1 MVTNPFTIDFSPY
14 SPRQTADRPSFRQTL
29 EATIGYTYDPIIEHI
44 KGQHTFPRERQ
55 EGYDPF
61 ADLGDHGLFA
71 MNLRHATSPAHMAH
85 LKRGIDESIERRRIL
100 ANSSFLS
107 QLGAGLFD
115 PLNLVALPF
124 GGPTVGFGRS
134 AFRVGMGTAAL
145 QTGAEGLLI
154 QPFDPM
160 QTATE
165 STYNIIGAGLFGA
178 AFGGAISIPIT
189 RRASA
194 LRKVRDGLENYGK
207 SVRTI
212 ENISELTADEL
223 NNLNT
228 VPRPHERFKPR
239 TITSRI
245 NKLSAKEADLNSQ
258 LQQQKKGQGSALN
271 EELQVV
277 KQELASYK
285 KEAAI
290 RDLLDQGYTPE
301 NLWSIADNMFT
312 DSVLYKFVSTPMKR
326 VLQSTTAPS
335 LVKEYMVKLG
345 GDSGLNLIANKLGIA
360 SPLSVYQ
367 RAAARNGEWVRAHDS
382 LVNLFREDMNLAN
395 TAVMDVDVVQSYRSV
410 MRRDDSY
417 GSWLRGINEKRTTKV
432 EKLSEVEKRA
442 IGVIDDFFKKAE
454 RELEDVGLI
463 GTKKAIF
470 DELAYVKR
478 TIESLTD
485 DIPRAKNE
493 RLRKKI
499 QSRINFLGRKK
510 EELEVSMAAFDDT
523 AKVSNDKF
531 LPRFWNEDA
540 IRKDRARFE
549 DILKKWYYKN
559 NTIWEFKNKKW
570 SKKVLPKDD
579 ASIAKRVKSTI
590 DNILNETDPL
600 DEANIGFG
608 YGRSKHFRHRKL
620 DIPNELVWDFIMQD
634 PLAIMKTYTARI
646 APRLEFRKQF
656 GADLEDVAFKLER
669 DMINRNVSEREMQK
683 HMRDFYI
690 MHDRIA
696 GAVLKNPSALS
707 QRVAYIMKEAAATNY
722 MGSGFVAAIPEFGR
736 VIMEHDGNVMIKAM
750 QAILDKDIRMKSAKE
765 IRLSGEAID
774 ILKGS
779 AFARLVDDMANNVD
793 APEFWNK
800 ARNAFYTLNGLGPIT
815 QLSKTLDG
823 IARGHTIIERSI
835 KLTENPKSISAF
847 EREWLARYG
856 IDEKKAKEIAE
867 SPWEKS
873 DNGLYLANTEQW
885 GKLDPKKVRAEVRKT
900 FKLPEKK
907 LSEMTDK
914 EIFNRFK
921 DEFDIQKITTNQKEI
936 DAFNKARGA
945 EGTTTIM
952 GTISYDPSGN
962 IIYLNKKNMK
972 KFFEGLKKRGS
983 VAQKE
988 RKEVLIQALA
998 EGQISE
1004 IGYYH
1009 ALTNI
1014 ENASMFKEFDDY
1026 FRFVTLHELQHS
1038 KFRQQINEGERL
1050 PNYER
1055 RIDKLAIA
1063 YMKNERK
1070 AGIEL
1075 VVEKRMRDSELGAE
1089 DIVNTFRSAM
1099 NSGVLNTILAAT
1111 PADRP
1116 IINDGVVF
1124 VPYHIAK
1131 NFGYKEDK
1139 TVKGYAR
1146 IENGLLALPFQFYSY
1161 TFANVNKMVGAM
1173 AHGQL
1178 KNRAIG
1184 LTTMLG
1190 LGYLSVKLRY
1200 SLSGAEFAWED
1211 MSAQD
1216 RIARAWDASG
1226 ITALYSDLFYQSM
1239 HTSLALGG
1247 PNISNG
1253 ILAPKFPQ
1261 EPNVM
1266 DAITNVAGAG
1276 PSITTDVGRGIVDF
1290 ASGNYGEGAK
1300 QVVRNL
1306 PFARMW
1312 FWKDDMNAITRMWAQ

>member
-154 QPFDPM
+154 QPFDAM

-189 RRASA
+189 RRAST
-194 LRKVRDGLENYGK
+194 LKRVRDNLENYGK

-290 RDLLDQGYTPE
+290 RELLDQGYTPE

-442 IGVIDDFFKKAE
+442 IGVIDDFFRKAE
-454 RELEDVGLI
+454 RELEDAGLI
-463 GTKKAIF
+463 GTKKGIS

-485 DIPRAKNE
+485 DISKAKNARIKR
-493 RLRKKI
+493 RLEGRV
-499 QSRINFLGRKK
+499 NFLGRQQ
-510 EELEVSMAAFDDT
+510 EELELSLAAFDDT
-523 AKVSNDKF
+523 AKLSNDKF
-531 LPRFWNEDA
+531 LPRFWNENA

-559 NTIWEFKNKKW
+559 NTIWQFKKGKW
-570 SKKVLPKDD
+570 SKKVLPKDE

-590 DNILNETDPL
+590 DNILNEADPTN
-600 DEANIGFG
+600 EANIGFG

-634 PLAIMKTYTARI
+634 PLAIMKTYTARV
-646 APRLEFRKQF
+646 APKLEFRRQF
-656 GADLEDVAFKLER
+656 GADLEDVVFRLER
-669 DMINRNVSEREMQK
+669 EMINKNISEREMRK
-683 HMRDFYI
+683 HMRDFHI

-696 GAVLKNPSALS
+696 GAVLRNPSKNFISDLRNPSAMS
-707 QRVAYIMKEAAATNY
+707 QRIAYVMKEAAATNY

-736 VIMEHDGNVMIKAM
+736 VIMEHDGNVMIKAI

-765 IRLSGEAID
+765 VRLSGEAID

-835 KLTENPKSISAF
+835 KLSKNKATPF
-847 EREWLARYG
+847 EVEWLARYG
-856 IDEKKAKEIAE
+856 IDQAKAKEIARAPWQETQGGLYVANTDEWSTSFLIPEIEGKTVKVIEANEDGSPVGTSRGDRYIPASYNPKTNTIKFDREYIETTQFDEKAWLSPKVEGVKALPDIFE
-867 SPWEKS
+867 SP
-873 DNGLYLANTEQW
+873 
-885 GKLDPKKVRAEVRKT
+885 
-900 FKLPEKK
+900 
-907 LSEMTDK
+907 
-914 EIFNRFK
+914 K
-921 DEFDIQKITTNQKEI
+921 DWSN
-936 DAFNKARGA
+936 
-945 EGTTTIM
+945 
-952 GTISYDPSGN
+952 
-962 IIYLNKKNMK
+962 
-972 KFFEGLKKRGS
+972 
-983 VAQKE
+983 
-988 RKEVLIQALA
+988 
-998 EGQISE
+998 
-1004 IGYYH
+1004 
-1009 ALTNI
+1009 
-1014 ENASMFKEFDDY
+1014 
-1026 FRFVTLHELQHS
+1026 FVMLHEIMHTRFARKPKETTAQYEN
-1038 KFRQQINEGERL
+1038 RIN
-1050 PNYER
+1050 
-1055 RIDKLAIA
+1055 KLALQEYKQQSIIQQ
-1063 YMKNERK
+1063 ET
-1070 AGIEL
+1070 
-1075 VVEKRMRDSELGAE
+1075 VD
-1089 DIVNTFRSAM
+1089 TFRSAM

-1261 EPNVM
+1261 EPNTM

-1276 PSITTDVGRGIVDF
+1276 PSITTDIGRGIVDF

>member
-14 SPRQTADRPSFRQTL
+14 SPRQTAERPSFKQTL
-29 EATIGYTYDPIIEHI
+29 EATIGYTYDPVIEHI

-61 ADLGDHGLFA
+61 ADLGDYSLFA

-85 LKRGIDESIERRRIL
+85 LKKGIDESIERRRIL

-134 AFRVGMGTAAL
+134 AFRVGLGTAAI
-145 QTGAEGLLI
+145 QTATEGFLI

-165 STYNIIGAGLFGA
+165 STYNIIGAGVFGA
-178 AFGGAISIPIT
+178 AFGGVISIPIT
-189 RRASA
+189 RRAST

-228 VPRPHERFKPR
+228 IPRPHERFKPR

-245 NKLSAKEADLNSQ
+245 NKLSAKEADLNAQ
-258 LQQQKKGQGSALN
+258 LEQQKKGQGSALN

-285 KEAAI
+285 KESAV
-290 RDLLDQGYTPE
+290 RNLLDQGYTPE

-312 DSVLYKFVSTPMKR
+312 DSVLYKFVSTPLKR

-382 LVNLFREDMNLAN
+382 LINLFREDMNLAN

-417 GSWLRGINEKRTTKV
+417 GSWLRGINEKRTTKA

-442 IGVIDDFFKKAE
+442 ISVIDDFFKKAE
-454 RELEDVGLI
+454 RELEDAGLI
-463 GTKKAIF
+463 GTKKVIA
-470 DELAYVKR
+470 DDLAYVKR
-478 TIESLTD
+478 SIESLTD
-485 DIPRAKNE
+485 DIAKAKNARIKK
-493 RLRKKI
+493 RLEGRV
-499 QSRINFLGRKK
+499 NFLGRKQ
-510 EELEVSMAAFDDT
+510 EELELSLAAYDDT

-531 LPRFWNEDA
+531 LPRFWNEAA
-540 IRKDRARFE
+540 IRADRGKLE

-559 NTIWEFKNKKW
+559 NTIWQFKKGKW

-646 APRLEFRKQF
+646 APKLEFRRQF

-669 DMINRNVSEREMQK
+669 EMINKNVSERKMRK
-683 HMRDFYI
+683 HMRDFHI

-696 GAVLKNPSALS
+696 GAVLRNPSAMS
-707 QRVAYIMKEAAATNY
+707 QRIAYIMKEAAATNY

-736 VIMEHDGNVMIKAM
+736 VIMEHDGAVMIKAI

-765 IRLSGEAID
+765 VRLSGEAID

-815 QLSKTLDG
+815 QISKTLDG

-835 KLTENPKSISAF
+835 KLSKNEATPF
-847 EREWLARYG
+847 EIEWLARYG
-856 IDEKKAKEIAE
+856 IDQAKAKEIARAPWHETQGGLYVANTDEWSTSFLIPEVEGKTVKIIEANEDGSPVGKSKGDRYIPAFYNSKSNTIRFDRDYIEGTMFDEKAWLSPKVKGVKALPDIFE
-867 SPWEKS
+867 SP
-873 DNGLYLANTEQW
+873 
-885 GKLDPKKVRAEVRKT
+885 
-900 FKLPEKK
+900 
-907 LSEMTDK
+907 
-914 EIFNRFK
+914 K
-921 DEFDIQKITTNQKEI
+921 DWSN
-936 DAFNKARGA
+936 
-945 EGTTTIM
+945 
-952 GTISYDPSGN
+952 
-962 IIYLNKKNMK
+962 
-972 KFFEGLKKRGS
+972 
-983 VAQKE
+983 
-988 RKEVLIQALA
+988 
-998 EGQISE
+998 
-1004 IGYYH
+1004 
-1009 ALTNI
+1009 
-1014 ENASMFKEFDDY
+1014 
-1026 FRFVTLHELQHS
+1026 FVMLHEVMHTRSARKPKETNVQYEN
-1038 KFRQQINEGERL
+1038 RIN
-1050 PNYER
+1050 
-1055 RIDKLAIA
+1055 KLALDEYKKQSAIQQ
-1063 YMKNERK
+1063 ET
-1070 AGIEL
+1070 
-1075 VVEKRMRDSELGAE
+1075 VD
-1089 DIVNTFRSAM
+1089 TFRSAM
-1099 NSGVLNTILAAT
+1099 NSGVLNTILMAT

-1200 SLSGAEFAWED
+1200 SLSGAEFAWDD

-1216 RIARAWDASG
+1216 WIARAWDASG

-1261 EPNVM
+1261 EPNTM
-1266 DAITNVAGAG
+1266 DAITNIAGAG
-1276 PSITTDVGRGIVDF
+1276 PSIATDISRGVVDF

>member
-14 SPRQTADRPSFRQTL
+14 SPRQTAERPSFKQTL
-29 EATIGYTYDPIIEHI
+29 EATIGYTYDPVIEHI

-61 ADLGDHGLFA
+61 ADLGDYSLFA

-85 LKRGIDESIERRRIL
+85 LKKGIDESIERRRIL

-134 AFRVGMGTAAL
+134 AFRVGLGTAAI
-145 QTGAEGLLI
+145 QTATEGFLI

-165 STYNIIGAGLFGA
+165 STYNIIGAGVFGA
-178 AFGGAISIPIT
+178 AFGGVISIPIT
-189 RRASA
+189 RRAST

-228 VPRPHERFKPR
+228 IPRPHERFKPR

-245 NKLSAKEADLNSQ
+245 NKLSAKEADLNAQ
-258 LQQQKKGQGSALN
+258 LEQQKKGQGSALN

-285 KEAAI
+285 KESAV
-290 RDLLDQGYTPE
+290 RNLLDQGYTPE

-312 DSVLYKFVSTPMKR
+312 DSVLYKFVSTPLKR

-382 LVNLFREDMNLAN
+382 LINLFREDMNLAN

-417 GSWLRGINEKRTTKV
+417 GSWLRGINEKRTTKA

-442 IGVIDDFFKKAE
+442 ISVIDDFFKKAE
-454 RELEDVGLI
+454 RELEDAGLI
-463 GTKKAIF
+463 GTKKVIA
-470 DELAYVKR
+470 DDLAYVKR
-478 TIESLTD
+478 SIESLTD
-485 DIPRAKNE
+485 DIAKAKNARIKK
-493 RLRKKI
+493 RLEGRV
-499 QSRINFLGRKK
+499 NFLGRKQ
-510 EELEVSMAAFDDT
+510 EELELSLGAYDDT

-531 LPRFWNEDA
+531 LPRFWNEAA
-540 IRKDRARFE
+540 IRADRGKLE

-559 NTIWEFKNKKW
+559 NTIWQFKKGKW

-646 APRLEFRKQF
+646 APKLEFRRQF

-669 DMINRNVSEREMQK
+669 EMINKNVSERKMRK
-683 HMRDFYI
+683 HMRDFHI

-696 GAVLKNPSALS
+696 GAVLRNPSAMS
-707 QRVAYIMKEAAATNY
+707 QRIAYIMKEAAATNY

-736 VIMEHDGNVMIKAM
+736 VIMEHDGAVMIKAI

-765 IRLSGEAID
+765 VRLSGEAID

-815 QLSKTLDG
+815 QISKTLDG

-835 KLTENPKSISAF
+835 KLSKNEATPF
-847 EREWLARYG
+847 EIEWLARYG
-856 IDEKKAKEIAE
+856 IDQAKAKEIARAPWHETQGGLYVANTDEWSTSFLIPEVEGKTVKIIEANEDGSPVGKSKGDRYIPAFYNSKSNTIRFDRDYIEGTMFDEKAWLSPKVKGVKALPDIFE
-867 SPWEKS
+867 SP
-873 DNGLYLANTEQW
+873 
-885 GKLDPKKVRAEVRKT
+885 
-900 FKLPEKK
+900 
-907 LSEMTDK
+907 
-914 EIFNRFK
+914 K
-921 DEFDIQKITTNQKEI
+921 DWSN
-936 DAFNKARGA
+936 
-945 EGTTTIM
+945 
-952 GTISYDPSGN
+952 
-962 IIYLNKKNMK
+962 
-972 KFFEGLKKRGS
+972 
-983 VAQKE
+983 
-988 RKEVLIQALA
+988 
-998 EGQISE
+998 
-1004 IGYYH
+1004 
-1009 ALTNI
+1009 
-1014 ENASMFKEFDDY
+1014 
-1026 FRFVTLHELQHS
+1026 FVMLHEVMHTRSARKPKETNVQYEN
-1038 KFRQQINEGERL
+1038 RIN
-1050 PNYER
+1050 
-1055 RIDKLAIA
+1055 KLALDEYKKQSAIQQ
-1063 YMKNERK
+1063 ET
-1070 AGIEL
+1070 
-1075 VVEKRMRDSELGAE
+1075 VD
-1089 DIVNTFRSAM
+1089 TFRSAM
-1099 NSGVLNTILAAT
+1099 NSGVLNTILMAT

-1200 SLSGAEFAWED
+1200 SLSGAEFAWDD

-1261 EPNVM
+1261 EPNTM
-1266 DAITNVAGAG
+1266 DAITNIAGAG
-1276 PSITTDVGRGIVDF
+1276 PSIATDISRGVVDF

>member
-14 SPRQTADRPSFRQTL
+14 SPRQTAERPSFKQTL
-29 EATIGYTYDPIIEHI
+29 EATIGYTYDPVVEHI
-44 KGQHTFPRERQ
+44 IGQHTFPRERQ

-61 ADLGDHGLFA
+61 TDLGDHSLFA

-134 AFRVGMGTAAL
+134 AFRVGLGTAAI
-145 QTGAEGLLI
+145 QTGTEGFLI

-165 STYNIIGAGLFGA
+165 STYNIMGAGLFGA

-212 ENISELTADEL
+212 ENISELSADEL
-223 NNLNT
+223 NNLT
-228 VPRPHERFKPR
+228 TIPRPHERFKPK

-245 NKLSAKEADLNSQ
+245 NKLSAKEADLNAQ
-258 LQQQKKGQGSALN
+258 LEQQKKGQGSALN

-285 KEAAI
+285 KESAV

-382 LVNLFREDMNLAN
+382 LINLFREDMNLAN
-395 TAVMDVDVVQSYRSV
+395 TAIMDVDVVQSYRSV

-442 IGVIDDFFKKAE
+442 ISVIDDFFKKAE
-454 RELEDVGLI
+454 RELEDAGLI
-463 GTKKAIF
+463 GTKKVIA
-470 DELAYVKR
+470 DDLAYVKR
-478 TIESLTD
+478 SIESLTD
-485 DIPRAKNE
+485 DIAKAKNARIKK
-493 RLRKKI
+493 RLEGRV
-499 QSRINFLGRKK
+499 NFLGRRQ
-510 EELEVSMAAFDDT
+510 EELELSLAAYDDT

-540 IRKDRARFE
+540 IRKDRTRFE

-559 NTIWEFKNKKW
+559 NTIWQFKKGKW
-570 SKKVLPKDD
+570 SKKVLPKDN

-590 DNILNETDPL
+590 DNILNEADPL
-600 DEANIGFG
+600 NEGNIGFG

-646 APRLEFRKQF
+646 APKLEFRRQF
-656 GADLEDVAFKLER
+656 GADLEDIVFQLER
-669 DMINRNVSEREMQK
+669 DMINKNVSEREMRK
-683 HMRDFYI
+683 HMRDFHI

-696 GAVLKNPSALS
+696 GAVLRNPSKNFISDLRNPSAMS
-707 QRVAYIMKEAAATNY
+707 QRIAYVMKEAAATNY

-736 VIMEHDGNVMIKAM
+736 VIMEHDGAVMIKAI

-815 QLSKTLDG
+815 QISKTLDG

-835 KLTENPKSISAF
+835 KLSKNKATSF

-856 IDEKKAKEIAE
+856 IDEARAKEIARAPWHETQGGLYVANTDEWSTSFLIPEVEGNTVKIIEANEDGSLVGKTRGDRYIPAFYNSKTNTIRFDREYIETTQFDEKVWLSPKVEGVKALPDIFESPKDWSNFVMLHEIMHTRFSKKAKETTAQYE
-867 SPWEKS
+867 
-873 DNGLYLANTEQW
+873 
-885 GKLDPKKVRAEVRKT
+885 
-900 FKLPEKK
+900 
-907 LSEMTDK
+907 
-914 EIFNRFK
+914 NR
-921 DEFDIQKITTNQKEI
+921 
-936 DAFNKARGA
+936 
-945 EGTTTIM
+945 
-952 GTISYDPSGN
+952 
-962 IIYLNKKNMK
+962 
-972 KFFEGLKKRGS
+972 
-983 VAQKE
+983 
-988 RKEVLIQALA
+988 
-998 EGQISE
+998 
-1004 IGYYH
+1004 
-1009 ALTNI
+1009 
-1014 ENASMFKEFDDY
+1014 
-1026 FRFVTLHELQHS
+1026 
-1038 KFRQQINEGERL
+1038 IN
-1050 PNYER
+1050 
-1055 RIDKLAIA
+1055 KLALDE
-1063 YMKNERK
+1063 Y
-1070 AGIEL
+1070 
-1075 VVEKRMRDSELGAE
+1075 KRQSAIQQETVD
-1089 DIVNTFRSAM
+1089 TFRSAM
-1099 NSGVLNTILAAT
+1099 NSGVLNTILMAT

-1200 SLSGAEFAWED
+1200 SLSGAEFAWDD
-1211 MSAQD
+1211 MSVQD

-1261 EPNVM
+1261 EPNTM
-1266 DAITNVAGAG
+1266 DAITNIAGAG
-1276 PSITTDVGRGIVDF
+1276 PSITTDISRGIVDF

>member
-14 SPRQTADRPSFRQTL
+14 SPRQTAERPSFKQTL
-29 EATIGYTYDPIIEHI
+29 EATIGYTYDPVIEHI

-61 ADLGDHGLFA
+61 ADLGDHSLFA

-134 AFRVGMGTAAL
+134 AFRVGLGTAAI
-145 QTGAEGLLI
+145 QTATEGFLI

-165 STYNIIGAGLFGA
+165 STYNIIGAGVFGA
-178 AFGGAISIPIT
+178 AFGGVISIPIT
-189 RRASA
+189 RRAST

-228 VPRPHERFKPR
+228 IPRPHERFKPK

-245 NKLSAKEADLNSQ
+245 NKLSAKEADLNAQ
-258 LQQQKKGQGSALN
+258 LEQQKKGQGSALN

-285 KEAAI
+285 KESAV

-345 GDSGLNLIANKLGIA
+345 GDSGLNLIATKLGIA

-382 LVNLFREDMNLAN
+382 LINLFREDMNLAN

-417 GSWLRGINEKRTTKV
+417 GSWLRGINEKRTTKA

-442 IGVIDDFFKKAE
+442 ISVIDDFFKKAE
-454 RELEDVGLI
+454 RELEDAGLI
-463 GTKKAIF
+463 GTKKVIS
-470 DELAYVKR
+470 DDLAYVKR
-478 TIESLTD
+478 SIESLTD
-485 DIPRAKNE
+485 DIAKAKNARIKK
-493 RLRKKI
+493 RLEGRV
-499 QSRINFLGRKK
+499 NFLGRRQ
-510 EELEVSMAAFDDT
+510 EELELSLAAYDDT

-531 LPRFWNEDA
+531 LPRFWNEAA
-540 IRKDRARFE
+540 IRADRTKLE

-559 NTIWEFKNKKW
+559 NTIWQFKKGKW

-646 APRLEFRKQF
+646 APKLEFRRQF
-656 GADLEDVAFKLER
+656 GADLQDVAFKLER
-669 DMINRNVSEREMQK
+669 EMINKNVSEKEMRK

-696 GAVLKNPSALS
+696 GAVLRNPSAMS
-707 QRVAYIMKEAAATNY
+707 QRIAYIMKEAAATNY

-736 VIMEHDGNVMIKAM
+736 VIMEHDGAVMIKAI
-750 QAILDKDIRMKSAKE
+750 QAMLDKDIRMKSSKE
-765 IRLSGEAID
+765 VRLSGEAID

-815 QLSKTLDG
+815 QISKTLDG
-823 IARGHTIIERSI
+823 IARGHTIIERSL
-835 KLTENPKSISAF
+835 KLSKNEATPF
-847 EREWLARYG
+847 EIEWLARYG
-856 IDEKKAKEIAE
+856 IDQAKAKEIARAPWHETQGGLYVANTDEWSTSFLIPEVEGKTVKIIEANEDGSPVGKSKGDRYIPAFYNPKSNTIRFDREYIEGTMFDEKAWLSPKVEGVKALPDIFE
-867 SPWEKS
+867 SP
-873 DNGLYLANTEQW
+873 
-885 GKLDPKKVRAEVRKT
+885 
-900 FKLPEKK
+900 
-907 LSEMTDK
+907 
-914 EIFNRFK
+914 K
-921 DEFDIQKITTNQKEI
+921 DWSN
-936 DAFNKARGA
+936 
-945 EGTTTIM
+945 
-952 GTISYDPSGN
+952 
-962 IIYLNKKNMK
+962 
-972 KFFEGLKKRGS
+972 
-983 VAQKE
+983 
-988 RKEVLIQALA
+988 
-998 EGQISE
+998 
-1004 IGYYH
+1004 
-1009 ALTNI
+1009 
-1014 ENASMFKEFDDY
+1014 
-1026 FRFVTLHELQHS
+1026 FVMLHEVMHTRSARKPKETNVQYEN
-1038 KFRQQINEGERL
+1038 RIN
-1050 PNYER
+1050 
-1055 RIDKLAIA
+1055 KLALDEYKKQSAIQQ
-1063 YMKNERK
+1063 ET
-1070 AGIEL
+1070 
-1075 VVEKRMRDSELGAE
+1075 VD
-1089 DIVNTFRSAM
+1089 TFRSAM
-1099 NSGVLNTILAAT
+1099 NSGVLNTILMAT

-1261 EPNVM
+1261 QPNTM
-1266 DAITNVAGAG
+1266 DAITNIAGAG
-1276 PSITTDVGRGIVDF
+1276 PSIATDISRGVVDF

>member
-382 LVNLFREDMNLAN
+382 LINLFREDMNLAN

-417 GSWLRGINEKRTTKV
+417 GSWLRGINEKRTTKA

-442 IGVIDDFFKKAE
+442 ISVIDDFFKKAE

-463 GTKKAIF
+463 GTKKGIA

-478 TIESLTD
+478 TIESLAD
-485 DIPRAKNE
+485 DIGKAKNARIKR
-493 RLRKKI
+493 RLE
-499 QSRINFLGRKK
+499 SRVNFLGRKQ
-510 EELEVSMAAFDDT
+510 EELELSLAAFDDT

-531 LPRFWNEDA
+531 LPRFWNEAA
-540 IRKDRARFE
+540 IRNDRAKFE

-559 NTIWEFKNKKW
+559 NTIWQFKKGKW
-570 SKKVLPKDD
+570 SKKVLPKDET
-579 ASIAKRVKSTI
+579 SIAKRVKSTI

-634 PLAIMKTYTARI
+634 PLAIMKTYTARV

-669 DMINRNVSEREMQK
+669 DMINKNVSEREMRK

-696 GAVLKNPSALS
+696 GAVLRNPSAMS
-707 QRVAYIMKEAAATNY
+707 QRIAYVMKEAAATNY

-736 VIMEHDGNVMIKAM
+736 VIMEHDGNVMIKAI

-765 IRLSGEAID
+765 VRLSGEAID

-835 KLTENPKSISAF
+835 KLSKNKATPF
-847 EREWLARYG
+847 EVEWLARYG
-856 IDEKKAKEIAE
+856 IDQAKAKEIARAPWQETQGGLYVANTDEWSTSFLIPEIEGKTVKIIESNEDGSPVGISRGERYVPASYNAKTNTIKFDREYIETTQFDEKAWLSPKVKGVKALPDMFE
-867 SPWEKS
+867 SP
-873 DNGLYLANTEQW
+873 
-885 GKLDPKKVRAEVRKT
+885 
-900 FKLPEKK
+900 
-907 LSEMTDK
+907 
-914 EIFNRFK
+914 K
-921 DEFDIQKITTNQKEI
+921 DWSN
-936 DAFNKARGA
+936 
-945 EGTTTIM
+945 
-952 GTISYDPSGN
+952 
-962 IIYLNKKNMK
+962 
-972 KFFEGLKKRGS
+972 
-983 VAQKE
+983 
-988 RKEVLIQALA
+988 
-998 EGQISE
+998 
-1004 IGYYH
+1004 
-1009 ALTNI
+1009 
-1014 ENASMFKEFDDY
+1014 
-1026 FRFVTLHELQHS
+1026 FVMLHEIMHTRFARKPKETTAQYEN
-1038 KFRQQINEGERL
+1038 RIN
-1050 PNYER
+1050 
-1055 RIDKLAIA
+1055 KLALEE
-1063 YMKNERK
+1063 YKRQS
-1070 AGIEL
+1070 
-1075 VVEKRMRDSELGAE
+1075 VVQQETVD
-1089 DIVNTFRSAM
+1089 TFRSAM

-1261 EPNVM
+1261 EPNTM

-1276 PSITTDVGRGIVDF
+1276 PSIATDISRGIVDF

>member
-14 SPRQTADRPSFRQTL
+14 SPRQTAERPSFKQTL
-29 EATIGYTYDPIIEHI
+29 EATIGYTYDPVIEHI

-61 ADLGDHGLFA
+61 ADLGDHSLFA

-134 AFRVGMGTAAL
+134 AFRVGLGTAAI
-145 QTGAEGLLI
+145 QTATEGFLI

-165 STYNIIGAGLFGA
+165 STYNIIGAGVFGA
-178 AFGGAISIPIT
+178 AFGGVISIPIT
-189 RRASA
+189 RRAST

-228 VPRPHERFKPR
+228 IPRPHERFKPK

-245 NKLSAKEADLNSQ
+245 NKLSAKEADLNAQ
-258 LQQQKKGQGSALN
+258 LEQQKKGQGSALN

-285 KEAAI
+285 KESAV

-345 GDSGLNLIANKLGIA
+345 GDSGLNLIATKLGIA

-382 LVNLFREDMNLAN
+382 LINLFREDMNLAN

-417 GSWLRGINEKRTTKV
+417 GSWLRGINEKRTTKA

-442 IGVIDDFFKKAE
+442 ISVIDDFFKKAE
-454 RELEDVGLI
+454 RELEDAGLI
-463 GTKKAIF
+463 GTKKVIS
-470 DELAYVKR
+470 DDLAYVKR
-478 TIESLTD
+478 SIESLTD
-485 DIPRAKNE
+485 DIAKAKNARIKK
-493 RLRKKI
+493 RLEGRV
-499 QSRINFLGRKK
+499 NFLGRRQ
-510 EELEVSMAAFDDT
+510 EELELSLAAYDDT

-531 LPRFWNEDA
+531 LPRFWNEAA
-540 IRKDRARFE
+540 IRADRTKLE

-559 NTIWEFKNKKW
+559 NTIWQFKKGKW

-646 APRLEFRKQF
+646 APKLEFRRQF
-656 GADLEDVAFKLER
+656 GADLQDVAFKLER
-669 DMINRNVSEREMQK
+669 EMINKNVSEKEMRK

-696 GAVLKNPSALS
+696 GAVLRNPSAMS
-707 QRVAYIMKEAAATNY
+707 QRIAYIMKEAAATNY

-736 VIMEHDGNVMIKAM
+736 VIMEHDGAVMIKAI
-750 QAILDKDIRMKSAKE
+750 QAMLDKDIRMKSSKE
-765 IRLSGEAID
+765 VRLSGEAID

-815 QLSKTLDG
+815 QISKTLDG
-823 IARGHTIIERSI
+823 IARGHTIIERSL
-835 KLTENPKSISAF
+835 KLSKNEATPF
-847 EREWLARYG
+847 EIEWLARYG
-856 IDEKKAKEIAE
+856 IDQAKAKEIARAPWHETQGGLYVANTDEWSTSFLIPEVEGKTVKIIEANEDGSPVGKSKGDRYIPAFYNPKSNTIRFDREYIEGTMFDEKAWLSPKVEGVKALPDIFE
-867 SPWEKS
+867 SP
-873 DNGLYLANTEQW
+873 
-885 GKLDPKKVRAEVRKT
+885 
-900 FKLPEKK
+900 
-907 LSEMTDK
+907 
-914 EIFNRFK
+914 K
-921 DEFDIQKITTNQKEI
+921 DWSN
-936 DAFNKARGA
+936 
-945 EGTTTIM
+945 
-952 GTISYDPSGN
+952 
-962 IIYLNKKNMK
+962 
-972 KFFEGLKKRGS
+972 
-983 VAQKE
+983 
-988 RKEVLIQALA
+988 
-998 EGQISE
+998 
-1004 IGYYH
+1004 
-1009 ALTNI
+1009 
-1014 ENASMFKEFDDY
+1014 
-1026 FRFVTLHELQHS
+1026 FVMLHEVMHTRSTRKPKETNVQYEN
-1038 KFRQQINEGERL
+1038 RIN
-1050 PNYER
+1050 
-1055 RIDKLAIA
+1055 KLALEE
-1063 YMKNERK
+1063 Y
-1070 AGIEL
+1070 
-1075 VVEKRMRDSELGAE
+1075 KRQSIIQQETVD
-1089 DIVNTFRSAM
+1089 TFRSAM
-1099 NSGVLNTILAAT
+1099 NSGVLNTILMAT

-1200 SLSGAEFAWED
+1200 SLSGAEFAWDD

-1261 EPNVM
+1261 QPNTM
-1266 DAITNVAGAG
+1266 DAITNIAGAG
-1276 PSITTDVGRGIVDF
+1276 PSIATDISRGVVDF

>member
-14 SPRQTADRPSFRQTL
+14 SPRKTAERPSFKQTL
-29 EATIGYTYDPIIEHI
+29 EATIGYTYDPVIEHI

-85 LKRGIDESIERRRIL
+85 LKRGINESVERRRIL

-134 AFRVGMGTAAL
+134 AFRVGMGTAAI
-145 QTGAEGLLI
+145 QTATEGFLI

-160 QTATE
+160 QTSTE

-189 RRASA
+189 RRAST

-212 ENISELTADEL
+212 ENISELTADDL

-228 VPRPHERFKPR
+228 LPRPHERFKPK

-245 NKLSAKEADLNSQ
+245 NKLSAKEADLNAQ
-258 LQQQKKGQGSALN
+258 LEQQKKGQGSALN
-271 EELQVV
+271 EELQIV

-285 KEAAI
+285 KESAV

-382 LVNLFREDMNLAN
+382 LINLFREDMNLAN

-417 GSWLRGINEKRTTKV
+417 GSWLRGINEKRTTKT
-432 EKLSEVEKRA
+432 EKLTEVEKKS
-442 IGVIDDFFKKAE
+442 ISVIDDFFKKAE
-454 RELEDVGLI
+454 RELEDAGLI
-463 GTKKAIF
+463 GTKKGIA
-470 DELAYVKR
+470 DDLAYVKR
-478 TIESLTD
+478 SIESLTD
-485 DIPRAKNE
+485 DISKAKNARVKK
-493 RLRKKI
+493 RLEGRV
-499 QSRINFLGRKK
+499 NFLGRRQ
-510 EELEVSMAAFDDT
+510 EELELSLAAFDDT
-523 AKVSNDKF
+523 ARVSNDKF
-531 LPRFWNEDA
+531 LPRFWNEAA
-540 IRKDRARFE
+540 IRADRTKLE

-559 NTIWEFKNKKW
+559 NTIWQFKKGKW

-590 DNILNETDPL
+590 DNILNEADPTN
-600 DEANIGFG
+600 EANIGFG

-646 APRLEFRKQF
+646 APRLEFRRQF

-669 DMINRNVSEREMQK
+669 EMINKNLSEREIQR
-683 HMRDFYI
+683 HMRDFHI

-696 GAVLKNPSALS
+696 GAVLRNPSKNFISDLRNPSAMS
-707 QRVAYIMKEAAATNY
+707 QRIAYTLKEAAATNY

-736 VIMEHDGNVMIKAM
+736 VIMEHDGAVMIKAI
-750 QAILDKDIRMKSAKE
+750 QAILDKDIRMKSSKE
-765 IRLSGEAID
+765 VRLSGEAID

-800 ARNAFYTLNGLGPIT
+800 ARNAFYTLNGLGPVT

-835 KLTENPKSISAF
+835 KLSKKEATPF
-847 EREWLARYG
+847 EIEWLARYG
-856 IDEKKAKEIAE
+856 IDEARAKEIARA
-867 SPWEKS
+867 PWQETQG
-873 DNGLYLANTEQW
+873 GLYVANTDEW
-885 GKLDPKKVRAEVRKT
+885 STSFLIPEVEGKTVKIIEANEDGSLVGKSKGDRYVPAFYNPKSNTIK
-900 FKLPEKK
+900 
-907 LSEMTDK
+907 
-914 EIFNRFK
+914 
-921 DEFDIQKITTNQKEI
+921 FDRDYI
-936 DAFNKARGA
+936 
-945 EGTTTIM
+945 EGTM
-952 GTISYDPSGN
+952 FDEKAWLSPKVKGV
-962 IIYLNKKNMK
+962 K
-972 KFFEGLKKRGS
+972 
-983 VAQKE
+983 
-988 RKEVLIQALA
+988 ALPD
-998 EGQISE
+998 
-1004 IGYYH
+1004 
-1009 ALTNI
+1009 
-1014 ENASMFKEFDDY
+1014 MFDSPKDWSN
-1026 FRFVTLHELQHS
+1026 FVMLHEIMHTRSARKS
-1038 KFRQQINEGERL
+1038 KETNVQYENRIN
-1050 PNYER
+1050 
-1055 RIDKLAIA
+1055 KLALEE
-1063 YMKNERK
+1063 Y
-1070 AGIEL
+1070 
-1075 VVEKRMRDSELGAE
+1075 KRQSVIQQETVD
-1089 DIVNTFRSAM
+1089 TFRSAM

-1124 VPYHIAK
+1124 VPHHIAK

-1178 KNRAIG
+1178 KNRAVG
-1184 LTTMLG
+1184 MTTMLG

-1200 SLSGAEFAWED
+1200 SLSGAEFAWDD

-1216 RIARAWDASG
+1216 RFARAWDASG

-1253 ILAPKFPQ
+1253 ILDPKFPQ
-1261 EPNVM
+1261 QPNTM

-1276 PSITTDVGRGIVDF
+1276 PSIATDISRGIVDF

>member
-14 SPRQTADRPSFRQTL
+14 SPRQTAERPSFKQTL
-29 EATIGYTYDPIIEHI
+29 EATIGYTYDPVIEHI

-61 ADLGDHGLFA
+61 ADLGDYSLFA

-85 LKRGIDESIERRRIL
+85 LKKGIDESIERRRIL

-134 AFRVGMGTAAL
+134 AFRVGLGTAAI
-145 QTGAEGLLI
+145 QTATEGFLI

-165 STYNIIGAGLFGA
+165 STYNIIGAGVFGA
-178 AFGGAISIPIT
+178 AFGGVISIPIT
-189 RRASA
+189 RRAST

-228 VPRPHERFKPR
+228 IPRPHERFKPR

-245 NKLSAKEADLNSQ
+245 NKLSAKEADLNAQ
-258 LQQQKKGQGSALN
+258 LEQQKKGQGSALN

-285 KEAAI
+285 KESAV
-290 RDLLDQGYTPE
+290 RNLLDQGYTPE

-312 DSVLYKFVSTPMKR
+312 DSVLYKFVSTPLKR

-382 LVNLFREDMNLAN
+382 LINLFREDMNLAN

-417 GSWLRGINEKRTTKV
+417 GSWLRGINEKRTTKA

-442 IGVIDDFFKKAE
+442 ISVIDDFFKKAE
-454 RELEDVGLI
+454 RELEDAGLI
-463 GTKKAIF
+463 GTKKVIA
-470 DELAYVKR
+470 DDLAYVKR
-478 TIESLTD
+478 SIESLTD
-485 DIPRAKNE
+485 DIAKAKNARIKK
-493 RLRKKI
+493 RLEGRV
-499 QSRINFLGRKK
+499 NFLGRKQ
-510 EELEVSMAAFDDT
+510 EELELSLAAYDDT

-531 LPRFWNEDA
+531 LPRFWNEAA
-540 IRKDRARFE
+540 IRADRGKLE

-559 NTIWEFKNKKW
+559 NTIWQFKKGKW

-646 APRLEFRKQF
+646 APKLEFRRQF

-669 DMINRNVSEREMQK
+669 EMINKNVSERKMRK
-683 HMRDFYI
+683 HMRDFHI

-696 GAVLKNPSALS
+696 GAVLRNPSAMS
-707 QRVAYIMKEAAATNY
+707 QRIAYIMKEAAATNY

-736 VIMEHDGNVMIKAM
+736 VIMEHDGAVMIKAI

-765 IRLSGEAID
+765 VRLSGEAID

-815 QLSKTLDG
+815 QISKTLDG

-835 KLTENPKSISAF
+835 KLSKNEATPF
-847 EREWLARYG
+847 EIEWLARYG
-856 IDEKKAKEIAE
+856 IDQAKAKEIARAPWHETQGGLYVANTDEWSTSFLIPEVEGNTVKIIEANEDGSPVGKSKGDRYIPAFYNSKSNTIRFDRDYIEGTMFDEKAWLSPKVKGVKALPDIFE
-867 SPWEKS
+867 SP
-873 DNGLYLANTEQW
+873 
-885 GKLDPKKVRAEVRKT
+885 
-900 FKLPEKK
+900 
-907 LSEMTDK
+907 
-914 EIFNRFK
+914 K
-921 DEFDIQKITTNQKEI
+921 DWSN
-936 DAFNKARGA
+936 
-945 EGTTTIM
+945 
-952 GTISYDPSGN
+952 
-962 IIYLNKKNMK
+962 
-972 KFFEGLKKRGS
+972 
-983 VAQKE
+983 
-988 RKEVLIQALA
+988 
-998 EGQISE
+998 
-1004 IGYYH
+1004 
-1009 ALTNI
+1009 
-1014 ENASMFKEFDDY
+1014 
-1026 FRFVTLHELQHS
+1026 FVMLHEVMHTRSARKPKETNVQYEN
-1038 KFRQQINEGERL
+1038 RIN
-1050 PNYER
+1050 
-1055 RIDKLAIA
+1055 KLALDEYKKQSAIQQ
-1063 YMKNERK
+1063 ET
-1070 AGIEL
+1070 
-1075 VVEKRMRDSELGAE
+1075 VD
-1089 DIVNTFRSAM
+1089 TFRSAM
-1099 NSGVLNTILAAT
+1099 NSGVLNTILMAT

-1200 SLSGAEFAWED
+1200 SLSGAEFAWDD

-1261 EPNVM
+1261 EPNTM
-1266 DAITNVAGAG
+1266 DAITNIAGAG
-1276 PSITTDVGRGIVDF
+1276 PSIATDISRGVVDF

>member
-14 SPRQTADRPSFRQTL
+14 SPRQTAERPSFKQTL
-29 EATIGYTYDPIIEHI
+29 EATIGYTYDPVIEHI

-61 ADLGDHGLFA
+61 ADLGDHSLFA

-134 AFRVGMGTAAL
+134 AFRVGLGTAAI
-145 QTGAEGLLI
+145 QTATEGFLI

-165 STYNIIGAGLFGA
+165 STYNIIGAGVFGA
-178 AFGGAISIPIT
+178 AFGGVISIPIT
-189 RRASA
+189 RRAST

-228 VPRPHERFKPR
+228 IPRPHERFKPK

-245 NKLSAKEADLNSQ
+245 NKLSAKEADLNAQ
-258 LQQQKKGQGSALN
+258 LEQQKKGQGSALN

-285 KEAAI
+285 KESAV

-345 GDSGLNLIANKLGIA
+345 GDSGLNLIATKLGIA

-382 LVNLFREDMNLAN
+382 LINLFREDMNLAN

-417 GSWLRGINEKRTTKV
+417 GSWLRGINEKRTTKA

-442 IGVIDDFFKKAE
+442 ISVIDDFFKKAE
-454 RELEDVGLI
+454 RELEDAGLI
-463 GTKKAIF
+463 GTKKVIS
-470 DELAYVKR
+470 DDLAYVKR
-478 TIESLTD
+478 SIESLTD
-485 DIPRAKNE
+485 DIAKAKNARIKK
-493 RLRKKI
+493 RLEGRV
-499 QSRINFLGRKK
+499 NFLGRRQ
-510 EELEVSMAAFDDT
+510 EELELSLAAYDDT

-531 LPRFWNEDA
+531 LPRFWNEAA
-540 IRKDRARFE
+540 IRADRTKLE

-559 NTIWEFKNKKW
+559 NTIWQFKKGKW

-646 APRLEFRKQF
+646 APKLEFRRQF
-656 GADLEDVAFKLER
+656 GADLQDVAFKLER
-669 DMINRNVSEREMQK
+669 EMINKNVSEKEMRK

-696 GAVLKNPSALS
+696 GAVLRNPSAMS
-707 QRVAYIMKEAAATNY
+707 QRIAYIMKEAAATNY

-736 VIMEHDGNVMIKAM
+736 VIMEHDGAVMIKAI
-750 QAILDKDIRMKSAKE
+750 QAMLDKDIRMKSSKE
-765 IRLSGEAID
+765 VRLSGEAID

-815 QLSKTLDG
+815 QISKTLDG
-823 IARGHTIIERSI
+823 IARGHTIIERSL
-835 KLTENPKSISAF
+835 KLSKNEATPF
-847 EREWLARYG
+847 EIEWLARYG
-856 IDEKKAKEIAE
+856 IDQAKAKEIARAPWHETQGGLYVANTDEWSTSFLIPEVEGKTVKIIEANEDGSPVGKSKGDRYIPAFYNPKSNTIRFDREYIEGTMFDEKAWLSPKVEGVKALPDIFE
-867 SPWEKS
+867 SP
-873 DNGLYLANTEQW
+873 
-885 GKLDPKKVRAEVRKT
+885 
-900 FKLPEKK
+900 
-907 LSEMTDK
+907 
-914 EIFNRFK
+914 K
-921 DEFDIQKITTNQKEI
+921 DWSN
-936 DAFNKARGA
+936 
-945 EGTTTIM
+945 
-952 GTISYDPSGN
+952 
-962 IIYLNKKNMK
+962 
-972 KFFEGLKKRGS
+972 
-983 VAQKE
+983 
-988 RKEVLIQALA
+988 
-998 EGQISE
+998 
-1004 IGYYH
+1004 
-1009 ALTNI
+1009 
-1014 ENASMFKEFDDY
+1014 
-1026 FRFVTLHELQHS
+1026 FVMLHEVMHTRSTRKPKETNVQYEN
-1038 KFRQQINEGERL
+1038 RIN
-1050 PNYER
+1050 
-1055 RIDKLAIA
+1055 KLALEE
-1063 YMKNERK
+1063 Y
-1070 AGIEL
+1070 
-1075 VVEKRMRDSELGAE
+1075 KRQSIIQQETVD
-1089 DIVNTFRSAM
+1089 TFRSAM
-1099 NSGVLNTILAAT
+1099 NSGVLNTILMAT

-1261 EPNVM
+1261 QPNTM
-1266 DAITNVAGAG
+1266 DAITNIAGAG
-1276 PSITTDVGRGIVDF
+1276 PSIATDISRGVVDF

>member
-14 SPRQTADRPSFRQTL
+14 SPRQTAERPSFKQTL
-29 EATIGYTYDPIIEHI
+29 EATIGYTYDPVIEHI

-61 ADLGDHGLFA
+61 ADLGDHSLFA

-134 AFRVGMGTAAL
+134 AFRVGLGTAAI
-145 QTGAEGLLI
+145 QTATEGFLI

-165 STYNIIGAGLFGA
+165 STYNIIGAGVFGA
-178 AFGGAISIPIT
+178 AFGGVISIPIT
-189 RRASA
+189 RRAST

-228 VPRPHERFKPR
+228 IPRPHERFKPK

-245 NKLSAKEADLNSQ
+245 NKLSAKEADLNAQ
-258 LQQQKKGQGSALN
+258 LEQQKKGQGSALN

-285 KEAAI
+285 KESAV

-345 GDSGLNLIANKLGIA
+345 GDSGLNLIATKLGIA

-382 LVNLFREDMNLAN
+382 LINLFREDMNLAN

-417 GSWLRGINEKRTTKV
+417 GSWLRGINEKRTTKA

-442 IGVIDDFFKKAE
+442 ISVIDDFFKKAE
-454 RELEDVGLI
+454 RELEDAGLI
-463 GTKKAIF
+463 GTKKVIS
-470 DELAYVKR
+470 DDLAYVKR
-478 TIESLTD
+478 SIESLTD
-485 DIPRAKNE
+485 DIAKAKNARIKK
-493 RLRKKI
+493 RLEGRV
-499 QSRINFLGRKK
+499 NFLGRRQ
-510 EELEVSMAAFDDT
+510 EELELSLAAYDDT

-531 LPRFWNEDA
+531 LPRFWNEAA
-540 IRKDRARFE
+540 IRADRTKLE

-559 NTIWEFKNKKW
+559 NTIWQFKKGKW

-646 APRLEFRKQF
+646 APKLEFRRQF
-656 GADLEDVAFKLER
+656 GADLQDVAFKLER
-669 DMINRNVSEREMQK
+669 EMINKNVSEKEMRK

-696 GAVLKNPSALS
+696 GAVLRNPSAMS
-707 QRVAYIMKEAAATNY
+707 QRIAYIMKEAAATNY

-736 VIMEHDGNVMIKAM
+736 VIMEHDGAVMIKAI
-750 QAILDKDIRMKSAKE
+750 QAMLDKDIRMKSSKE
-765 IRLSGEAID
+765 VRLSGEAID

-815 QLSKTLDG
+815 QISKTLDG
-823 IARGHTIIERSI
+823 IARGHTIIERSL
-835 KLTENPKSISAF
+835 KLSKNEATPF
-847 EREWLARYG
+847 EIEWLARYG
-856 IDEKKAKEIAE
+856 IDQAKAKEIARAPWHETQGGLYVANTDEWSTSFLIPEVEGKTVKIIEANEDGSPVGKSKGDRYIPAFYNPKSNTIRFDREYIEGTMFDEKAWLSPKVEGVKALPDIFE
-867 SPWEKS
+867 SP
-873 DNGLYLANTEQW
+873 
-885 GKLDPKKVRAEVRKT
+885 
-900 FKLPEKK
+900 
-907 LSEMTDK
+907 
-914 EIFNRFK
+914 K
-921 DEFDIQKITTNQKEI
+921 DWSN
-936 DAFNKARGA
+936 
-945 EGTTTIM
+945 
-952 GTISYDPSGN
+952 
-962 IIYLNKKNMK
+962 
-972 KFFEGLKKRGS
+972 
-983 VAQKE
+983 
-988 RKEVLIQALA
+988 
-998 EGQISE
+998 
-1004 IGYYH
+1004 
-1009 ALTNI
+1009 
-1014 ENASMFKEFDDY
+1014 
-1026 FRFVTLHELQHS
+1026 FVMLHEVMHTRSARKPKETNVQYEN
-1038 KFRQQINEGERL
+1038 RIN
-1050 PNYER
+1050 
-1055 RIDKLAIA
+1055 KLALDEYKKQSAIQQ
-1063 YMKNERK
+1063 ET
-1070 AGIEL
+1070 
-1075 VVEKRMRDSELGAE
+1075 VD
-1089 DIVNTFRSAM
+1089 TFRSAM
-1099 NSGVLNTILAAT
+1099 NSGVLNTILMAT

-1200 SLSGAEFAWED
+1200 SLSGAEFAWDD

-1261 EPNVM
+1261 QPNTM
-1266 DAITNVAGAG
+1266 DAITNIAGAG
-1276 PSITTDVGRGIVDF
+1276 PSIATDISRGVVDF

>member
-1 MVTNPFTIDFSPY
+1 L
-14 SPRQTADRPSFRQTL
+14 TL
-29 EATIGYTYDPIIEHI
+29 ALTH
-44 KGQHTFPRERQ
+44 QHTFPRERQ

-61 ADLGDHGLFA
+61 ADLGDHSLFA

-134 AFRVGMGTAAL
+134 AFRVGLGTAAI
-145 QTGAEGLLI
+145 QTATEGFLI

-165 STYNIIGAGLFGA
+165 STYNIIGAGVFGA
-178 AFGGAISIPIT
+178 AFGGVISIPIT
-189 RRASA
+189 RRAST

-228 VPRPHERFKPR
+228 IPRPHERFKPK

-245 NKLSAKEADLNSQ
+245 NKLSAKEADLNAQ
-258 LQQQKKGQGSALN
+258 LEQQKKGQGSALN

-285 KEAAI
+285 KESAV

-345 GDSGLNLIANKLGIA
+345 GDSGLNLIATKLGIA

-382 LVNLFREDMNLAN
+382 LINLFREDMNLAN

-417 GSWLRGINEKRTTKV
+417 GSWLRGINEKRTTKA

-442 IGVIDDFFKKAE
+442 ISVIDDFFKKAE
-454 RELEDVGLI
+454 RELEDAGLI
-463 GTKKAIF
+463 GTKKVIS
-470 DELAYVKR
+470 DDLAYVKR
-478 TIESLTD
+478 SIESLTD
-485 DIPRAKNE
+485 DIAKAKNARIKK
-493 RLRKKI
+493 RLEGRV
-499 QSRINFLGRKK
+499 NFLGRRQ
-510 EELEVSMAAFDDT
+510 EELELSLAAYDDT

-531 LPRFWNEDA
+531 LPRFWNEAA
-540 IRKDRARFE
+540 IRADRTKLE

-559 NTIWEFKNKKW
+559 NTIWQFKKGKW

-646 APRLEFRKQF
+646 APKLEFRRQF
-656 GADLEDVAFKLER
+656 GADLQDVAFKLER
-669 DMINRNVSEREMQK
+669 EMINKNVSEKEMRK

-696 GAVLKNPSALS
+696 GAVLRNPSAMS

-736 VIMEHDGNVMIKAM
+736 VIMEHDGAVMIKAI
-750 QAILDKDIRMKSAKE
+750 QAMLDKDIRMKSSKE
-765 IRLSGEAID
+765 VRLSGEAID

-815 QLSKTLDG
+815 QISKTLDG
-823 IARGHTIIERSI
+823 IARGHTIIERSL
-835 KLTENPKSISAF
+835 KLSKNEATPF
-847 EREWLARYG
+847 EIEWLARYG
-856 IDEKKAKEIAE
+856 IDQAKAKEIARAPWHETQGGLYVANTDEWSTSFLIPEVEGKTVKIIEANEDGSPVGKSKGDRYIPAFYNPKSNTIRFDREYIEGTMFDEKAWLSPKVEGVKALPDIFE
-867 SPWEKS
+867 SP
-873 DNGLYLANTEQW
+873 
-885 GKLDPKKVRAEVRKT
+885 
-900 FKLPEKK
+900 
-907 LSEMTDK
+907 
-914 EIFNRFK
+914 K
-921 DEFDIQKITTNQKEI
+921 DWSN
-936 DAFNKARGA
+936 
-945 EGTTTIM
+945 
-952 GTISYDPSGN
+952 
-962 IIYLNKKNMK
+962 
-972 KFFEGLKKRGS
+972 
-983 VAQKE
+983 
-988 RKEVLIQALA
+988 
-998 EGQISE
+998 
-1004 IGYYH
+1004 
-1009 ALTNI
+1009 
-1014 ENASMFKEFDDY
+1014 
-1026 FRFVTLHELQHS
+1026 FVMLHEVMHTRSARKPKETNVQYEN
-1038 KFRQQINEGERL
+1038 RIN
-1050 PNYER
+1050 
-1055 RIDKLAIA
+1055 KLALDEYKKQSAIQQ
-1063 YMKNERK
+1063 ET
-1070 AGIEL
+1070 
-1075 VVEKRMRDSELGAE
+1075 VD
-1089 DIVNTFRSAM
+1089 TFRSAM
-1099 NSGVLNTILAAT
+1099 NSGVLNTILMAT

-1261 EPNVM
+1261 QPNTM
-1266 DAITNVAGAG
+1266 DAITNIAGAG
-1276 PSITTDVGRGIVDF
+1276 PSIATDISRGVVDF